1 MNKIIPFFEL
11 NGQRYEIKRTRYLL
25 AEYDKLGEESQLSN
39 EDKANAIKAQSL
51 IGDIQRYA
59 EKGKELEEKYF
70 ETFDDEDERKYLK
83 CKALYETKLEELTE
97 LEVESGSTTKLQ
109 KAGIDLLEKIA
120 IKGLAEQHFN
130 FDEVKAQ
137 KVWENYVDTL
147 PNHETVIEWLTCMSE
162 CLFREDEEVE
172 ENSFLSQMR
181 AKAEQ
186 RAINRKNIKRV
197 K

>member
-1 MNKIIPFFEL
+1 MSKITPFFEL
-11 NGQRYEIKRTRYLL
+11 NGQRYEIKPTRWLI
-25 AEYDKLGEESQLSN
+25 AEYDKLGDESQLSN

-59 EKGKELEEKYF
+59 EKVKELEEKYF

-83 CKALYETKLEELTE
+83 IKSLYESKLDELTK

-120 IKGLAEQHFN
+120 IKGLAEQYFN
-130 FDEVKAQ
+130 FDESKAE
-137 KVWENYVDTL
+137 KIWGDYVDTIG
-147 PNHETVIEWLTCMSE
+147 NNATIEWLTGMSE

>member
-25 AEYDKLGEESQLSN
+25 AEYDKLCEESQLSN

-51 IGDIQRYA
+51 IGDIQKYA
-59 EKGKELEEKYF
+59 EKTKELEEKFF
-70 ETFDDEDERKYLK
+70 ETFDSEDERKYLK
-83 CKALYETKLEELTE
+83 AKELYTKALDELTA
-97 LEVESGSTTKLQ
+97 LEVESGNTAKLQ
-109 KAGIDLLEKIA
+109 KAGIDLLERIA
-120 IKGLAEQHFN
+120 IKGLAEQYFN
-130 FDEVKAQ
+130 FDESKAE
-137 KVWENYVDTL
+137 KIWGDYVDTIG
-147 PNHETVIEWLTCMSE
+147 NNATIEWLTGMSE